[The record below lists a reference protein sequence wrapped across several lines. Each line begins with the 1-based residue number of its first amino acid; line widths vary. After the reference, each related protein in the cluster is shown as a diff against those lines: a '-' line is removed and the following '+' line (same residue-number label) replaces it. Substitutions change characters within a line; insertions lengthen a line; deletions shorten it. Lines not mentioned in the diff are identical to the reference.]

1 MTNLS
6 NQPSRPLPTITL
18 VVPALNEEKLIVE
31 TVEQIVEVAEGRFA
45 DYEVLLINDGSTDS
59 TGRLMDGLAARNAR
73 IRVFHNPTNIGLGSS
88 YHVGVTH
95 ARYEFVMLL
104 CGDGGMPASSLPA
117 IFARIGSADIV
128 VPYCT
133 NLKEIKGPGRYW
145 LSRTYTTLLNMLFGL
160 RLKYYNG
167 LPVHRVE
174 LVRSVGGKSEGF
186 GFQAEILVQL
196 IRAGRTYVEVGVMGA
211 EKANRSS
218 ALRLKNIVS
227 VSRTLKSLLVQ
238 VYLTKAPVQ
247 RSPDA
252 SVEQGMAGRSDGT
265 VVQP

>member
-1 MTNLS
+1 MANSS
-6 NQPSRPLPTITL
+6 NQPSPPLPTITL
-18 VVPALNEEKLIVE
+18 IVPALNEEKLIVE
-31 TVEQIVEVAEGRFA
+31 TVEQIVEVTETRFA
-45 DYEVLLINDGSTDS
+45 EYEVLLINDGSIDS

-73 IRVFHNPTNIGLGSS
+73 IRVFHNSTNIGLGSS
-88 YHVGVTH
+88 YHLGVAH

-104 CGDGGMPASSLPA
+104 CGDGGMPASSLPG
-117 IFARIGSADIV
+117 IFAKIGTADIL
-128 VPYCT
+128 VPYCK
-133 NLKEIKGPGRYW
+133 NLKQIKGTGRYL
-145 LSRTYTTLLNMLFGL
+145 LSRTYTTLLNTLFGL

-174 LVRSVGGKSEGF
+174 LVRSVGGRSAGF

-238 VYLTKAPVQ
+238 VYLMKAPT
-247 RSPDA
+247 RPSSDA
-252 SVEQGMAGRSDGT
+252 SVEQRMARRSDGT

>member
-1 MTNLS
+1 MTTSSSQL
-6 NQPSRPLPTITL
+6 PSLPSITL
-18 VVPALNEEKLIVE
+18 VVPALNEETLIVE
-31 TVEQIVEVAEGRFA
+31 TVEQIVEVTEGRFA
-45 DYEVLLINDGSTDS
+45 EYEVLLINDGSTDS

-88 YHVGVTH
+88 YHLGVAQ

-104 CGDGGMPASSLPA
+104 CGDGGMPASSLPP
-117 IFARIGSADIV
+117 IFAKIGSADIV

-133 NLKEIKGPGRYW
+133 NLKEIKGRGRYL
-145 LSRTYTTLLNMLFGL
+145 LSRTYTTLLNALFGL

-174 LVRSVGGKSEGF
+174 LVRSVGGRSDGF

-196 IRAGRTYVEVGVMGA
+196 IRAGRTYVEVGVLGA

-227 VSRTLKSLLVQ
+227 VSRTLKNLLVQ
-238 VYLTKAPVQ
+238 VYVTKAPI
-247 RSPDA
+247 RRPSDP
-252 SVEQGMAGRSDGT
+252 SVEQAVAGRSDGT